1 MRWPW
6 VNSLRGIALAGLAS
20 IIFVLPRQGARS
32 PFPAFAVRELA
43 AFTSGVT
50 LADWARAHPSDTLV
64 TEPQFLRGGKED
76 WCARASAEL
85 RLSDS
90 VRVFRHAYFY
100 VPPLT
105 QRSAVPAVARPEIIA
120 RQCLLGAVWIETSV
134 PTRPQADTLATESVG
149 ALSTAHGGAPLPWP
163 TWYELPL
170 GRLLL
175 EKVTARSRADSTVV
189 LNAVG
194 RPIRGAPRVVALAF
208 APLSRLAPRPE
219 ESVTERYQRGAAS
232 VVSAAMPA
240 GLNGA
245 SIAPLLSLLARA
257 ESVSYTL
264 DPTKPE
270 RAALRSL
277 AVSTFRDWI
286 TAARGLPPSRRAG
299 ALLAADRLLAVPAV
313 QRLFELDTEDSLP
326 GRVPLEAL
334 GAGFEHEYYN
344 DVYVYAHTWLN
355 QALRLDSG
363 GPAGASAFI
372 SLIEAG
378 FDTTGSCGAGTDPF
392 QQVIDRGEAY
402 LPKMAD
408 SSLRARLHFMVG
420 AAYAEIV
427 GLAAGMGDYS
437 VGDPVPFRPRAEAAR
452 AKALE
457 HFQAGLAL
465 ERSTPRAEGA
475 WRTSWRLAAGLPPA
489 QLSFLCLND

>member
-1 MRWPW
+1 
-6 VNSLRGIALAGLAS
+6 VNSLRGIALAGLA
-20 IIFVLPRQGARS
+20 IIMFVLPRQGARS

-50 LADWARAHPSDTLV
+50 LADWARAHPTDSLV
-64 TEPQFLRGGKED
+64 TEPTFLRGGSED

-85 RLSDS
+85 RVTDS
-90 VRVFRHAYFY
+90 VRVIRHAYFY

-120 RQCLLGAVWIETSV
+120 RQCLLGALWIETSV
-134 PTRPQADTLATESVG
+134 STSPQADTLGAETVG
-149 ALSTAHGGAPLPWP
+149 ALSTAYGGAPLPWP
-163 TWYELPL
+163 AWYDLPI
-170 GRLLL
+170 GRLFR
-175 EKVTARSRADSTVV
+175 EKVTARSRVDSTVI
-189 LNAVG
+189 LTDVG
-194 RPIRGAPRVVALAF
+194 RPFQGAPRVVALAF
-208 APLSRLAPRPE
+208 APLSRLAPRRE
-219 ESVTERYQRGAAS
+219 ESITERYQRGAES
-232 VVSAAMPA
+232 VESAAMLT
-240 GLNGA
+240 GLDGA

-270 RAALRSL
+270 RAALRSV
-277 AVSTFRDWI
+277 AVRTFQDWV
-286 TAARGLPPSRRAG
+286 TAARRLPPSRRAG

-408 SSLRARLHFMVG
+408 SSLRARLHFMIG

-437 VGDPVPFRPRAEAAR
+437 VGDPAPFRPRAEAAR

-457 HFQAGLAL
+457 HFQAGLVV
-465 ERSTPRAEGA
+465 ERSAPRAEGA